1 MGANLISD
9 KLRNQQ
15 HLYPK
20 TQFSIGKQLG
30 SWYTFNNDK
39 AGRTGHGTDLYR

>member
-15 HLYPK
+15 HLK
-20 TQFSIGKQLG
+20 
-30 SWYTFNNDK
+30 NNYKEYKKKEK
-39 AGRTGHGTDLYR
+39 AFCGGLVC